1 MVSAHDVPS
10 GKLISALAAQVK
22 ELPGMEQPEW
32 ARFAK
37 TGSHAER
44 PPAQPDWWFTRAAS
58 LLRKI
63 YLHGP
68 LGLGDLERSYGGS
81 KAVAYFPKHHRDAGG
96 SSIRRILKQL
106 EQAELVAKT
115 PKGRVLT
122 PKGTAML
129 DKLSSELSLTAML
142 DKLSSELFKTAA
154 EGDKALAR
162 YG

>member
-1 MVSAHDVPS
+1 MVNVHDVPS
-10 GKLISALAAQVK
+10 ARLISALAEQVK
-22 ELPGMEQPEW
+22 ALPGLEEPAW
-32 ARFAK
+32 SRFVK

-44 PPAQPDWWFTRAAS
+44 PPQQSDWWFTRAAS
-58 LLRKI
+58 LLRKL

-68 LGLGDLERSYGGS
+68 VGLGDLERSYGGS

-96 SSIRRILKQL
+96 SAIRRILKQL
-106 EQAELVAKT
+106 EQADLVAKT

-129 DKLSSELSLTAML
+129 DKVSRDIFTSTV
-142 DKLSSELFKTAA
+142 

-162 YG
+162 YA

>member
-1 MVSAHDVPS
+1 MVNVHDVPS
-10 GKLISALAAQVK
+10 GKLIPALAERVK
-22 ELPGMEQPEW
+22 SLPGLEAPEW
-32 ARFAK
+32 ARFVK

-44 PPAQPDWWFTRAAS
+44 PPQQPDWWFTRAAS
-58 LLRKI
+58 LLRKL

-68 LGLGDLERSYGGS
+68 VGLGDLERAYGGS

-96 SSIRRILKQL
+96 SSVRRILKQL

-129 DKLSSELSLTAML
+129 DKVSV
-142 DKLSSELFKTAA
+142 ELFKTAA
-154 EGDKALAR
+154 EGNKALAR